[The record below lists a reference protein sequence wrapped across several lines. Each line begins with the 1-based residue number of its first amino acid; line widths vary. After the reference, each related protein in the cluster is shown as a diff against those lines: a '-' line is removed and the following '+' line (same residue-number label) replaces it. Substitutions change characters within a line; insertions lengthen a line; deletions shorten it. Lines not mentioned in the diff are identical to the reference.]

1 MVLKEISGVKFFTFE
16 QFLKFP
22 NIRHGIFTRCG
33 GSSQGP
39 FQSLNIGK
47 GMGDESDNVQKNR
60 IRISTVM
67 DGNDIV
73 YVNQNHGTE
82 ILVFNK
88 SDPVGAQFKDH
99 DLLIGDAMV
108 TDISEKFLAVQVA
121 DCQTVLMFDPKK
133 TIVANVHAGWRG
145 SIKNIIG
152 RTVGVMKEIFG
163 CDPANVS
170 AGIGPSLGPCC
181 AEFRNYRNEIPEQFW
196 KYKNRQNYFD
206 FWSIST
212 DQLVS
217 AGVLPDQI
225 SQSGL
230 CTKCRTDLFYS
241 YRAEGITGRFAAV
254 IGLVAT

>member
-1 MVLKEISGVKFFTFE
+1 MVLKEIGGIKFFAFE
-16 QFLKFP
+16 QFLEFS

-33 GSSQGP
+33 GGSREP

-47 GMGDESDNVQKNR
+47 GLGDESGTVQKNR
-60 IRISTVM
+60 NRISASM

-73 YVNQNHGTE
+73 YIHQNHGIE
-82 ILVFNK
+82 ILVFEM
-88 SDPVGAQFKDH
+88 SDPAGGQFANH
-99 DLLIGDAMV
+99 GPLIGDAMI
-108 TDISEKFLAVQVA
+108 TDIPEKFLAIQVA
-121 DCQTVLMFDPKK
+121 DCQAVLMCDPKK
-133 TIVANVHAGWRG
+133 NVVANVHAGWRG

-152 RTVGVMKEIFG
+152 RTVGVMKETFS
-163 CDPANVS
+163 CDPADIL

-181 AEFRNYRNEIPEQFW
+181 AEFRNYRREIPEPLW
-196 KYKNRQNYFD
+196 KYKNRQNNFD

-217 AGVLPDQI
+217 EGILPHRI

-254 IGLVAT
+254 IGLV